1 MNLKIEFDAF
11 QSMTSVTPFSTRL
24 MTFEKH
30 IRNVFEEHSVP
41 ELNIILYRKMTIIPL
56 YRERKMTKI
65 PDRRNA

>member
-30 IRNVFEEHSVP
+30 IRNVFEEHSLP
-41 ELNIILYRKMTIIPL
+41 ELNIILYRKMTITP
-56 YRERKMTKI
+56 
-65 PDRRNA
+65 